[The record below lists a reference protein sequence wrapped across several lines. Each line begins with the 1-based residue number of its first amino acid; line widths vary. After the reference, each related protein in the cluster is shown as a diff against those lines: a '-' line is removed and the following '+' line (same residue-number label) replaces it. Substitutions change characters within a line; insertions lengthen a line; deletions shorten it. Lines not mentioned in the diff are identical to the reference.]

1 VRHADAGLPALPRI
15 LFVTGTDTGVG
26 KTVTTAALAS
36 ALSAGSRAA
45 SVRSVRRSVAVYKPV
60 QTGVLAEEAG
70 DIDEVRRLAGID
82 DVSEGARL
90 RLPMA
95 PVAAA
100 ALEDA
105 SLPGRA
111 EHAETI
117 EKLADGFDHVLV
129 EGAGG
134 LLVELEPGY
143 CLADLAADVIDG
155 TKTAGTGG
163 DSRQTAGVVV
173 VCRSGLG
180 TLNHTLLTLEA
191 LQRRSLPVAGLVIG
205 AWPQEPT
212 DIELDNQRYLNDL
225 PAPFLGMVPAAASA
239 LHPQEFRAL
248 SSGWF
253 REPDE
258 G

>member
-1 VRHADAGLPALPRI
+1 MRHPDAGLSALPRI

-26 KTVTTAALAS
+26 KTMTTAALAA

-45 SVRSVRRSVAVYKPV
+45 SACSGRPSVSVYKPV

-82 DVSEGARL
+82 HVLEGARL

-100 ALEDA
+100 AREGA
-105 SLPGRA
+105 SLPRRVK
-111 EHAETI
+111 HTETI
-117 EKLADGFDHVLV
+117 RRLAEDFDHVLV

-134 LLVELEPGY
+134 LLVELEPGFS
-143 CLADLAADVIDG
+143 LADLAAGFIDG
-155 TKTAGTGG
+155 TTTAGI
-163 DSRQTAGVVV
+163 VV

-205 AWPQEPT
+205 AWPQQPT
-212 DIELDNQRYLNDL
+212 DIELDNQRYLSDL
-225 PAPFLGMVPAAASA
+225 PAPFLGMVPAEASA
-239 LHPQEFRAL
+239 LHPQDFRAL
-248 SSGWF
+248 ASGWF
-253 REPDE
+253 SEPE
-258 G
+258 RG

>member
-1 VRHADAGLPALPRI
+1 M
-15 LFVTGTDTGVG
+15 
-26 KTVTTAALAS
+26 TTAALAA
-36 ALSAGSRAA
+36 ALSAGSRVA
-45 SVRSVRRSVAVYKPV
+45 SARSVRPSVAVYKPV

-70 DIDEVRRLAGID
+70 DIEEVRRLAGID
-82 DVSEGARL
+82 DVLEGARL

-100 ALEDA
+100 AREGA
-105 SLPGRA
+105 SLPERVK
-111 EHAETI
+111 HTETI
-117 EKLADGFDHVLV
+117 RRLAEGFDNVLV

-134 LLVELEPGY
+134 LLVELEPGF
-143 CLADLAADVIDG
+143 CLADLAAGFVDG
-155 TKTAGTGG
+155 TTTAGAG
-163 DSRQTAGVVV
+163 DSPQTAGIVV

-212 DIELDNQRYLNDL
+212 DIELDNQRYLSDL
-225 PAPFLGMVPAAASA
+225 PVPFLGMVPAGASA
-239 LHPQEFRAL
+239 LPPPEFRTLA
-248 SSGWF
+248 SGWF
-253 REPDE
+253 GGAGE

>member
-1 VRHADAGLPALPRI
+1 
-15 LFVTGTDTGVG
+15 
-26 KTVTTAALAS
+26 
-36 ALSAGSRAA
+36 
-45 SVRSVRRSVAVYKPV
+45 
-60 QTGVLAEEAG
+60 
-70 DIDEVRRLAGID
+70 
-82 DVSEGARL
+82 
-90 RLPMA
+90 MA

-100 ALEDA
+100 AREGA

-111 EHAETI
+111 EHTETI
-117 EKLADGFDHVLV
+117 RRLAEGFDHVLV

-134 LLVELEPGY
+134 LLVELEPGI

-155 TKTAGTGG
+155 TKTAGAG
-163 DSRQTAGVVV
+163 DSRQTAGIVV

-212 DIELDNQRYLNDL
+212 DIELDNQRYLSDL
-225 PAPFLGMVPAAASA
+225 PVPFLGRVPAGASA

-248 SSGWF
+248 ASGWF
-253 REPDE
+253 SGPEE